1 MIPHVSPTITHLL
14 QGIAQAASLCLT
26 DDDNAVALA
35 AWTPALLIRVAA
47 HLPYTTLLDCAQ
59 AAFSWWGECMT
70 RVPNKAGK
78 VLSAILATISD
89 PVATAVLLGEE
100 NSGRLDGLIWIYQ
113 MILLCALEGALPIM
127 DKDKD
132 KTTTSPSSDSSQSK
146 PTRALLTAVTS
157 CAQAIGQAYPQRC
170 SFFAAMSMGIL
181 STHERRSRSLSKGDL
196 SSVSHAALCQSLASS
211 IAHSLTVNLDDGFVT
226 LYTLAQRFRCG
237 HFQSSNHGSGRR
249 ARTVSNG
256 DVQKAS
262 SFVSLLV
269 VVVEELAGTRGQAR
283 TSALPL
289 VLGLTVPLLVELLDT
304 CEEKRMVLPL
314 SAVEASRTLIRH
326 CAQTNTTGGTHQM
339 IESTS
344 TQPLPSVYPP
354 TEVTALVQTVAGQA
368 LSARHVGTRLL
379 LTFLGR

>member
-1 MIPHVSPTITHLL
+1 M
-14 QGIAQAASLCLT
+14 
-26 DDDNAVALA
+26 
-35 AWTPALLIRVAA
+35 
-47 HLPYTTLLDCAQ
+47 
-59 AAFSWWGECMT
+59 
-70 RVPNKAGK
+70 
-78 VLSAILATISD
+78 
-89 PVATAVLLGEE
+89 
-100 NSGRLDGLIWIYQ
+100 
-113 MILLCALEGALPIM
+113 
-127 DKDKD
+127 
-132 KTTTSPSSDSSQSK
+132 
-146 PTRALLTAVTS
+146 
-157 CAQAIGQAYPQRC
+157 
-170 SFFAAMSMGIL
+170 
-181 STHERRSRSLSKGDL
+181 
-196 SSVSHAALCQSLASS
+196 
-211 IAHSLTVNLDDGFVT
+211 
-226 LYTLAQRFRCG
+226 
-237 HFQSSNHGSGRR
+237 
-249 ARTVSNG
+249 
-256 DVQKAS
+256 
-262 SFVSLLV
+262 SLLV

>member
-1 MIPHVSPTITHLL
+1 M
-14 QGIAQAASLCLT
+14 
-26 DDDNAVALA
+26 A
-35 AWTPALLIRVAA
+35 AWTPALLVRVAA

-78 VLSAILATISD
+78 VLAAILTTISD
-89 PVATAVLLGEE
+89 PGATSVLLGEE
-100 NSGRLDGLIWIYQ
+100 SSGQLAGLIWIYQ
-113 MILLCALEGALPIM
+113 TVLLCALEGALPIM

-132 KTTTSPSSDSSQSK
+132 KDKTPVASNSSPSEQPTTSSK

-196 SSVSHAALCQSLASS
+196 SSVSHTALCQSLASS
-211 IAHSLTVNLDDGFVT
+211 IAHALTVNLDDGFTT

-237 HFQSSNHGSGRR
+237 YFQPKNHNHGRR
-249 ARTVSNG
+249 ARNVSIG

-283 TSALPL
+283 ASALPL
-289 VLGLTVPLLVELLDT
+289 VLGLTVPLMVELLDT
-304 CEEKRMVLPL
+304 CEEQHMALP
-314 SAVEASRTLIRH
+314 SSSVEALRALIRH
-326 CAQTNTTGGTHQM
+326 CAQGNTTVGGAHQM

-344 TQPLPSVYPP
+344 TQPLPSMYPP
-354 TEVTALVQTVAGQA
+354 TEVSALVQTVAGQS
-368 LSARHVGTRLL
+368 LSARHIGTRLL
-379 LTFLGR
+379 VTLLGRY